1 MSSTIKEEEEGQ
13 QQKLVN
19 CAANTNTTSTTINNS
34 KNYRCKGSDVIC
46 NLSQF
51 LTLVVSLST
60 LVLLL
65 VMTFLATGGGPN
77 DDGQNS
83 QQFVPPRPDVAIWL
97 QQISGFT
104 WMPSYFQVWSSEL
117 KNQQHHHNLSKI
129 EGRLKKKFYFH
140 AHTQYTSLLIIPYYY
155 SRVICITNTK
165 IFFYDL
171 KM

>member
-1 MSSTIKEEEEGQ
+1 MSSTIKEEEEEGQ

-19 CAANTNTTSTTINNS
+19 CAANRNTKSTSTIASTTINNS
-34 KNYRCKGSDVIC
+34 KNCRCKGSDVIC

-65 VMTFLATGGGPN
+65 VMTFLAT

-83 QQFVPPRPDVAIWL
+83 QQQFVPPRPDVAIWL

-117 KNQQHHHNLSKI
+117 KNQQQHNLSKI
-129 EGRLKKKFYFH
+129 EGR
-140 AHTQYTSLLIIPYYY
+140 
-155 SRVICITNTK
+155 
-165 IFFYDL
+165 
-171 KM
+171 

>member
-1 MSSTIKEEEEGQ
+1 MSSTIKEEEEEGQ

-19 CAANTNTTSTTINNS
+19 CAANTTSTIASTTINNS
-34 KNYRCKGSDVIC
+34 KNCRCKGSDVIC

-65 VMTFLATGGGPN
+65 VMTFLAT

-83 QQFVPPRPDVAIWL
+83 QQQFVPPRPDVAIWL

-117 KNQQHHHNLSKI
+117 KNQQQHNLSKI
-129 EGRLKKKFYFH
+129 EGR
-140 AHTQYTSLLIIPYYY
+140 
-155 SRVICITNTK
+155 
-165 IFFYDL
+165 
-171 KM
+171 

>member
-1 MSSTIKEEEEGQ
+1 MSTIREEEEQ
-13 QQKLVN
+13 EKLN
-19 CAANTNTTSTTINNS
+19 CANSTINNS
-34 KNYRCKGSDVIC
+34 KNCRCKGSDVIC

-65 VMTFLATGGGPN
+65 LMTILAPVVVPN

-83 QQFVPPRPDVAIWL
+83 QFVPPRPDVAIWL

-117 KNQQHHHNLSKI
+117 KNQHHNLTKI
-129 EGRLKKKFYFH
+129 EGTHYSVLSLFGEKKIKTY
-140 AHTQYTSLLIIPYYY
+140 LIFIGTYLQ
-155 SRVICITNTK
+155 VIYENISM
-165 IFFYDL
+165 I
-171 KM
+171 

>member
-19 CAANTNTTSTTINNS
+19 CAANTNTSTTINNS
-34 KNYRCKGSDVIC
+34 KNYRCKGSGVIC

-129 EGRLKKKFYFH
+129 EGRLKKNSIFTH
-140 AHTQYTSLLIIPYYY
+140 IH
-155 SRVICITNTK
+155 NTHPC
-165 IFFYDL
+165 
-171 KM
+171 

>member
-1 MSSTIKEEEEGQ
+1 MSTIREEEEQ
-13 QQKLVN
+13 EKLN
-19 CAANTNTTSTTINNS
+19 CANSTINNS
-34 KNYRCKGSDVIC
+34 KNCRCKGSDVIC

-65 VMTFLATGGGPN
+65 LMTILAPVVVPN

-83 QQFVPPRPDVAIWL
+83 QFVPPRPDVAIWL

-129 EGRLKKKFYFH
+129 EGR
-140 AHTQYTSLLIIPYYY
+140 
-155 SRVICITNTK
+155 
-165 IFFYDL
+165 
-171 KM
+171 

>member
-1 MSSTIKEEEEGQ
+1 MSSTIKEEEEEGQ

-19 CAANTNTTSTTINNS
+19 CAANTTSTIASTTINNS
-34 KNYRCKGSDVIC
+34 KNCRCKGSDVIC

-65 VMTFLATGGGPN
+65 VMTFLAT

-117 KNQQHHHNLSKI
+117 KNQHHNLTKI
-129 EGRLKKKFYFH
+129 EG
-140 AHTQYTSLLIIPYYY
+140 TQYT
-155 SRVICITNTK
+155 
-165 IFFYDL
+165 
-171 KM
+171 